1 MQLESG
7 QRKLPYMASK
17 RSETRNCL
25 KPVTLYTAEGEMQW
39 VGIRLSCEQTPAG
52 EFPRRLSPFQTLLSR
67 QHLFSSSPGYST
79 GLLNWHSPLGCKE
92 PSIRVKK
99 KNEIKS
105 FPLQLSIRLQG
116 ESFKKPARSFTVCLA
131 FSVCLLF
138 PLLQN
143 LNFNIKPT
151 R

>member
-1 MQLESG
+1 MWVVCGRGWRGGEGRGVQLESG

-39 VGIRLSCEQTPAG
+39 VGIGSAVSRLLLGNWVGIGLSCEQTPAG
-52 EFPRRLSPFQTLLSR
+52 KFPADLAPSRLSYPDSR
-67 QHLFSSSPGYST
+67 QHHFSSSPGYST

-99 KNEIKS
+99 K
-105 FPLQLSIRLQG
+105 
-116 ESFKKPARSFTVCLA
+116 
-131 FSVCLLF
+131 
-138 PLLQN
+138 
-143 LNFNIKPT
+143 
-151 R
+151 